1 MPIFWSQSLITLAFL
16 KGAFKLILTIS
27 DESLNAIAM
36 SVIDVLEEN
45 ISSCSSGVR
54 IHTLRILT
62 CFPEIKLADG
72 KPCRVFSQCQEIEES
87 LGDIVGNVRGTNNMV
102 RKLEGIQESIP
113 ARLRYISI
121 RYLIGLLS
129 CKFMPLVNQVMATIQ
144 NIAQGDIKAFWD
156 VYYKVVDGIVKGK
169 APVENLEMKE
179 AVKKIK
185 QRKGQGVE
193 MFRDV
198 LLEKLVERQVNSYAA
213 SEKYWT
219 WIREA
224 FADVCFCSLIA

>member
-1 MPIFWSQSLITLAFL
+1 M
-16 KGAFKLILTIS
+16 
-27 DESLNAIAM
+27 AM

-45 ISSCSSGVR
+45 ISSCSRGVR

-62 CFPEIKLADG
+62 CFPEIELADG
-72 KPCRVFSQCQEIEES
+72 KPCRIFSQCQEIEES
-87 LGDIVGNVRGTNNMV
+87 LGDIVSNVRGTNNMV
-102 RKLEGIQESIP
+102 RKLESIQESVP

-121 RYLIGLLS
+121 RFLIGLLS
-129 CKFMPLVNQVMATIQ
+129 CKFMPLVNQVMSTIQ

-169 APVENLEMKE
+169 DPVEDLETKAVVKVVKMK
-179 AVKKIK
+179 
-185 QRKGQGVE
+185 KGQGIEV
-193 MFRDV
+193 FRDV
-198 LLEKLVERQVNSYAA
+198 LLEKLVERQARSYAA

-224 FADVCFCSLIA
+224 FTDVCF